1 MSYVSGEDVKFEMSG
16 LTLITKV
23 RSRELSK
30 QLKDYYIQKEMIQE
44 SNTERRLP
52 VKQYFI
58 YYDIRQEEYKI
69 SNVDPEA
76 VSVSHV
82 LIGKLSWEQVMRDT
96 GRNNI
101 RIGEDYI
108 YDWVREQVSS
118 NNTKVYTA
126 PNPNM
131 RRVRVSF
138 NGERVDSTK
147 GVIKLS
153 VSEDRPTGLIHA
165 SLLD

>member
-1 MSYVSGEDVKFEMSG
+1 MGCVSGEDTKFEISNMSV
-16 LTLITKV
+16 ITKV
-23 RSRELSK
+23 RSGELSK
-30 QLKDYYIQKEMIQE
+30 QLKDYYVQKGDNIE
-44 SNTERRLP
+44 SNNERSLP

-76 VSVSHV
+76 VSISHV

-108 YDWVREQVSS
+108 YDWVREQVSR
-118 NNTKVYTA
+118 NKTKVYTA

-147 GVIKLS
+147 GVIKLK